1 MDKERA
7 FTGEVIDQQTF
18 LDGTREFTIEA
29 QSVTTAGGADEWL
42 ITLSFRWLAEIDAT
56 VGEGDLSLT
65 GPDGAGVFAALT
77 EGAAETI
84 YDEDSA
90 EDVTQL
96 HLTAEVRSG
105 EGRLTGWTGTILLNG
120 RIIGAQ
126 AYLEVEADL
135 APPVC

>member
-29 QSVTTAGGADEWL
+29 QSDTMPGGAGAWL
-42 ITLSFRWLAEIDAT
+42 LTLSFRWLAEIDAT
-56 VGEGDLSLT
+56 VEEGDLSLT
-65 GPDGAGVFAALT
+65 GPDGAGVFATLT

-105 EGRLTGWTGTILLNG
+105 EGRLTDWTGTILVSG
-120 RIIGAQ
+120 RITGAQ
-126 AYLEVEADL
+126 AYLELKTDL
-135 APPVC
+135 APQE